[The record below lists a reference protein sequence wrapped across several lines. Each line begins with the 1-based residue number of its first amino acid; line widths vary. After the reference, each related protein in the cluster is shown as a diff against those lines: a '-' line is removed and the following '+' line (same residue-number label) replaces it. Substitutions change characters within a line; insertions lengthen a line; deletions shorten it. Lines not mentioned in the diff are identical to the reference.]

1 MSKSGFSMDRQQTIH
16 ARIRKGM
23 RSQGS
28 THGLRVIRAH
38 SSLPCAAQRLYGITP
53 MKDLKSRI
61 LAFSF
66 AIVVGLAAWGG
77 FVYLAMHLVKK

>member
-1 MSKSGFSMDRQQTIH
+1 
-16 ARIRKGM
+16 
-23 RSQGS
+23 
-28 THGLRVIRAH
+28 
-38 SSLPCAAQRLYGITP
+38 